1 MCRCPTLRGC
11 HNQAS
16 GDEAFFSFLPKSW
29 SNQGGVRPRTRGVFP
44 ARPST
49 VTCAPA
55 HQRSTCTPA
64 THLTST
70 TRPCTPRAQAPCP
83 SGAIRWALKAHPA
96 GSHPRAL
103 PRTPGRVLVP
113 SSTAKSSGGGGGGQ
127 RRRAGTEGDRRE
139 RGAEETGRDKT
150 GWGRRD
156 RGTEGDGRDGRG
168 QRRQGTGETGGAKRT
183 EEQEGTKGEDFSCD
197 RTSHQGKIT
206 QGELGLGADTLAP
219 SA

>member
-1 MCRCPTLRGC
+1 MQVLDTWGEQCAQVPDTRGGGGWAVCAGAGYGGGEVSVFAGAGHPGWGGVSVCRCPTLRGC

-113 SSTAKSSGGGGGGQ
+113 LSTAKSSGGGGG
-127 RRRAGTEGDRRE
+127 TEETSGDRR
-139 RGAEETGRDKT
+139 G
-150 GWGRRD
+150 
-156 RGTEGDGRDGRG
+156 
-168 QRRQGTGETGGAKRT
+168 
-183 EEQEGTKGEDFSCD
+183 QEGTRGRGDRKGQD
-197 RTSHQGKIT
+197 RVGK
-206 QGELGLGADTLAP
+206 ER
-219 SA
+219 